1 MHSGSDGRRFAVH
14 DHRPGG
20 TPGGTRPE
28 PMALEVRLTAD
39 GASGAP
45 GTGAAGRARE
55 TCPLRIEPHAC
66 VAAVSDDDAADWFLA
81 RLLRG
86 DRPDRSVS
94 VYGVDVRA
102 DRPAV
107 QRLVGVVSV
116 GMPLPEVPVRDAL
129 VTAGRHRGLA
139 PEAASQRTADL
150 TDVLGLRAVEHAA
163 VSGLSPGQRSRVA
176 LGCALLHVP
185 KLLLLCHPLDGVDSA
200 SEKIICRVLS
210 RYTAST
216 GTVVFS
222 TRSRST
228 AHRVAGRVFSV
239 HDDEVCFGCP
249 SAPH

>member
-14 DHRPGG
+14 DHRPGA
-20 TPGGTRPE
+20 TPGGSPPE
-28 PMALEVRLTAD
+28 PLALEVRRTAD
-39 GASGAP
+39 EASGAL
-45 GTGAAGRARE
+45 GARAASGAR
-55 TCPLRIEPHAC
+55 PLRIEPHAC
-66 VAAVSDDDAADWFLA
+66 VAAFSDDDAADLFLA

-86 DRPDRSVS
+86 DRPGRSVS

-102 DRPAV
+102 DRAAV

-129 VTAGRHRGLA
+129 MTAGRHKGLSA
-139 PEAASQRTADL
+139 ETASQRTADL

-185 KLLLLCHPLDGVDSA
+185 KLLLLCQPLDDVDSA
-200 SEKIICRVLS
+200 SEKIICRVLG

-216 GTVVFS
+216 GTAVFS

-239 HDDEVCFGCP
+239 HDDEVCFTCP